1 MKYKAE
7 RKCKIKRLRYTI
19 RNAYA
24 EYKAQKIAGE
34 PASPWN
40 RVRAAYTEYKAQKV
54 AAAQTKPKIDL
65 AAIMKA
71 AQAPATMNP
80 VDALA
85 KVFASRRTA
94 AQPNKPGATQ

>member
-1 MKYKAE
+1 MTTISAD
-7 RKCKIKRLRYTI
+7 TI

-24 EYKAQKIAGE
+24 EYKSQKTAGE
-34 PASPWN
+34 STSPWD

-65 AAIMKA
+65 AAIMKV

-80 VDALA
+80 VDALT
-85 KVFASRRTA
+85 KVFASRRAA
-94 AQPNKPGATQ
+94 AQPNKPGKAQ